1 MGHNQAERR
10 LAAILSADVA
20 GYSRLMAEDADAT
33 IRAVTAR
40 REQIELNVRQHR
52 GRLVD
57 FTGDNFLVEFGSAVE
72 ALECAVEIQRVLAAL
87 NAELFP
93 ERKMEF
99 RMGLHLGEVRAQEGR
114 LFGTGVN
121 VAARLEGLAEPGG
134 ICISSEVHG
143 QVENELDLGYEDL
156 GEQSVKNIP
165 KPVRVYRVRLDGGQ
179 SAAAQAPLHPLV
191 PDKPSIVV
199 LPFYNMSDDPEQ
211 EYFAD
216 GITEDLTNDLASAPD
231 LFVIARNSAFTYKD
245 KQVRVE
251 QVGREL
257 GVRYVLEGSVRWAR
271 DRVRVTAQL
280 VDATTGRHVW
290 SHRYD
295 RELSDIFAIQAEL
308 AEEILT
314 ALPVQVREAELQR
327 IQRRPTEN
335 LTAYEAFTRGTS
347 HHNRQTRDDERRARQ
362 LFERAIELDPSY
374 ADAYWGLGVTL
385 EAETGRTFGTGGD
398 PKQREESLVR
408 AEQAARRA
416 LELDAFNPRAL
427 TLLGYVTA
435 EQGRLEEGLAAVARA
450 AELAPSLAEPHTVL
464 AALQARAGNLPTAL
478 QSATRA
484 MRLDPRV
491 GGGASLLGRIR
502 YQAGRIDTGVMWLEQ
517 ARAANP
523 DDILTRVWLA
533 SHYEGVGRHGEASAL
548 VEELLRIE
556 PDLTA
561 DAAAARTFFDA
572 ATAEQNTKNLRKAGL
587 PDHVATAPLVDAL
600 IREGEAAE

>member
-295 RELSDIFAIQAEL
+295 RELS
-308 AEEILT
+308 
-314 ALPVQVREAELQR
+314 
-327 IQRRPTEN
+327 
-335 LTAYEAFTRGTS
+335 GS
-347 HHNRQTRDDERRARQ
+347 
-362 LFERAIELDPSY
+362 
-374 ADAYWGLGVTL
+374 
-385 EAETGRTFGTGGD
+385 
-398 PKQREESLVR
+398 
-408 AEQAARRA
+408 
-416 LELDAFNPRAL
+416 
-427 TLLGYVTA
+427 
-435 EQGRLEEGLAAVARA
+435 RA
-450 AELAPSLAEPHTVL
+450 AAHPAPADRESDGLRGLH
-464 AALQARAGNLPTAL
+464 AGYFPPQPPNP
-478 QSATRA
+478 
-484 MRLDPRV
+484 
-491 GGGASLLGRIR
+491 GR
-502 YQAGRIDTGVMWLEQ
+502 
-517 ARAANP
+517 
-523 DDILTRVWLA
+523 
-533 SHYEGVGRHGEASAL
+533 
-548 VEELLRIE
+548 
-556 PDLTA
+556 
-561 DAAAARTFFDA
+561 
-572 ATAEQNTKNLRKAGL
+572 
-587 PDHVATAPLVDAL
+587 
-600 IREGEAAE
+600 

>member
-1 MGHNQAERR
+1 
-10 LAAILSADVA
+10 
-20 GYSRLMAEDADAT
+20 
-33 IRAVTAR
+33 
-40 REQIELNVRQHR
+40 
-52 GRLVD
+52 
-57 FTGDNFLVEFGSAVE
+57 
-72 ALECAVEIQRVLAAL
+72 
-87 NAELFP
+87 
-93 ERKMEF
+93 
-99 RMGLHLGEVRAQEGR
+99 
-114 LFGTGVN
+114 
-121 VAARLEGLAEPGG
+121 
-134 ICISSEVHG
+134 
-143 QVENELDLGYEDL
+143 
-156 GEQSVKNIP
+156 
-165 KPVRVYRVRLDGGQ
+165 
-179 SAAAQAPLHPLV
+179 
-191 PDKPSIVV
+191 
-199 LPFYNMSDDPEQ
+199 
-211 EYFAD
+211 
-216 GITEDLTNDLASAPD
+216 
-231 LFVIARNSAFTYKD
+231 
-245 KQVRVE
+245 
-251 QVGREL
+251 
-257 GVRYVLEGSVRWAR
+257 
-271 DRVRVTAQL
+271 
-280 VDATTGRHVW
+280 
-290 SHRYD
+290 
-295 RELSDIFAIQAEL
+295 
-308 AEEILT
+308 
-314 ALPVQVREAELQR
+314 
-327 IQRRPTEN
+327 
-335 LTAYEAFTRGTS
+335 
-347 HHNRQTRDDERRARQ
+347 
-362 LFERAIELDPSY
+362 
-374 ADAYWGLGVTL
+374 
-385 EAETGRTFGTGGD
+385 
-398 PKQREESLVR
+398 LVR